1 MGGRME
7 LNLTVAI
14 DDIHP
19 ENGWGLPGDECMQYL
34 DMLHKEFGTKFTL
47 FIPSNY
53 HRQYPISKHKDWIDW
68 LQSLGYFEL
77 AAHGHYHETSNKSIW
92 GEMEFA
98 ELQNPKEI
106 SDRILLMQNEWNAV
120 GVNPIVWRNPG
131 WICSPQ
137 SNEQLRQVFSYAAI
151 HYEHNHGLS
160 WGNCKTILGHDGIHE
175 TNIGLH
181 NGNCLM
187 FQSHI
192 AGDWNKNSWTI
203 ENYEQFSTS
212 LKFLYTQYDN
222 IVNKFI
228 SEL

>member
-1 MGGRME
+1 MQV

-19 ENGWGLPGDECMQYL
+19 EIGWGLPGDECMYYL
-34 DMLHKEFGTKFTL
+34 HELNKEFGIKFTL

-53 HRQYPISKHKDWIDW
+53 HKQYPISDHKDWIDW

-77 AAHGHYHETSNKSIW
+77 AAHGHYHQTSNKDIW

-98 ELQNPKEI
+98 ELQNPSQI
-106 SDRILLMQNEWNAV
+106 TDRILLMQNEWNAV
-120 GVNPIVWRNPG
+120 GVSPIGWRNPG

-137 SNEQLRQVFSYAAI
+137 SQEQLKHIFKYAAV
-151 HYEHNHGLS
+151 HYEHNHGLD
-160 WGNCKTILGHDGIHE
+160 WGNCKMIYGHDGIHE
-175 TNIGLH
+175 TNINIH
-181 NGNCLM
+181 VNNTLM

-192 AGDWNKNSWTI
+192 AGNWNKNVWNN
-203 ENYEQFSTS
+203 ENYQQFRYSLLSIYEQ
-212 LKFLYTQYDN
+212 YN
-222 IVNKFI
+222 INNLFI

>member
-1 MGGRME
+1 MGRRME
-7 LNLTVAI
+7 INLTVAI

-19 ENGWGLPGDECMQYL
+19 ETGWGMPGDECMRYL
-34 DMLHKEFGTKFTL
+34 DSLHKEFGVKFTL

-53 HRQYPISKHKDWIDW
+53 HRQYPISEHKDWINW

-77 AAHGHYHETSNKSIW
+77 AAHGHYHQTSNKDIW

-98 ELQNPKEI
+98 ELQDPKQI
-106 SDRILLMQNEWNAV
+106 TDRILLMQTEWQSV
-120 GVNPIVWRNPG
+120 GVDPVGWRNPG

-137 SNEQLRQVFSYAAI
+137 SQEQLRQTFKYAAVQ
-151 HYEHNHGLS
+151 YDHNMGMH
-160 WGNCKTILGHDGIHE
+160 WGDCKMIFGHDGIHE
-175 TNIGLH
+175 TDVKLH

-192 AGDWNKNSWTI
+192 AGNWNKNIWNKD
-203 ENYEQFSTS
+203 NYNQFQ
-212 LKFLYTQYDN
+212 LALDYIYTNYT
-222 IVNKFI
+222 VNKKFI